1 MRLEELAHRLEAAG
15 DELAGSSTTLSLIDP
30 SPRALGA
37 DGTGALG
44 RASRDLHRLL
54 ATALTARGAE
64 AAAHGARLAET
75 AHVLRQVAANYRSA
89 EDDSRGNAS

>member
-1 MRLEELAHRLEAAG
+1 MRLDDLANRLEAGG
-15 DELAGSSTTLSLIDP
+15 DELAGASTTLSLTDP
-30 SPRALGA
+30 GPRTLGA

-54 ATALTARGAE
+54 ATALTARGSE

-75 AHVLRQVAANYRSA
+75 AHVLRRVAANYRSA
-89 EDDSRGNAS
+89 EEESGGRS